1 MTMDRRIP
9 EADKG
14 ERNNLLVF
22 EMHHL
27 GDAVIALPF
36 LRAAS
41 KLFETT
47 VFCRAAAADL
57 FREAVPG
64 LGVVPSEN
72 WFGVFSALPAVG
84 SDDAAVCV
92 WPDSRAHFAMR
103 RSGAG
108 RRIGFRLVAGNFYG
122 ATRPWRKRRLLAG
135 QLAERILSFGSPLL
149 TDPLDRPESGQT
161 RGESWGQIADVL
173 GVVPDLSFPWLPLL
187 PIPAELDQFLAE
199 SRAGGRKILAVHPG
213 GRLPGK
219 RWPIA
224 RFQEL
229 LRGYFSNKAISV
241 AIIKPPG
248 EQYPEPCTPWQRV
261 FETGS
266 VRSLASLFARVDGV
280 LCNDSLAAHLAAAVG
295 VPVATIFG
303 SGDPAWFAPHGNAH
317 LVISTDA
324 CPYRPCVDR
333 CAMPSLVCLESVSIR
348 LVEQK
353 LSAMFAHPLQNPTQQ
368 APSDRP

>member
-1 MTMDRRIP
+1 MKPRL
-9 EADKG
+9 A
-14 ERNNLLVF
+14 VF

-47 VFCRAAAADL
+47 VFCRTRSAGL
-57 FREAVPG
+57 LGESVPG
-64 LGVVPSEN
+64 LRVIPSDN
-72 WFGVFSALPAVG
+72 WLGVFSALPRLG
-84 SDDAAVCV
+84 RDDAAVCV

-108 RRIGFRLVAGNFYG
+108 RRVGFRVVAGNFYG
-122 ATRPWRKRRLLAG
+122 AARPWRKRRLLAG
-135 QLAERILSFGSPLL
+135 QLAERILSLDSPLL

-161 RGESWGQIADVL
+161 RGESWRQIADRL

-187 PIPAELDQFLAE
+187 PTPAGLDQFLAE
-199 SRAGGRKILAVHPG
+199 SRAGGRKILALHPG

-219 RWPIA
+219 RWPVG

-229 LRGYFSNKAISV
+229 LRGYLSDKEISV
-241 AIIKPPG
+241 AIVKPPG
-248 EQYPEPCTPWQRV
+248 EQCPEPCTPWQRV
-261 FETGS
+261 FETDS

-280 LCNDSLAAHLAAAVG
+280 LCNDSLASHLAAAAG

-317 LVISTDA
+317 LVIATNA

-353 LSAMFAHPLQNPTQQ
+353 LSAMFTGPLENPN
-368 APSDRP
+368 AG